1 MISKCSKYTNDIV
14 KSILN
19 IAACIGLLLLM
30 YDFNLSSNKNGS
42 LRRLLLYDVGD
53 EVGDGIHIGSEEDE
67 VRLQHHERR
76 RLKCCGLGAPMIILF
91 SVLNDI
97 EVEVLC
103 LGEEFAT

>member
-42 LRRLLLYDVGD
+42 LRRLLNDVGD
-53 EVGDGIHIGSEEDE
+53 DVGDGIHIGIEEDE
-67 VRLQHHERR
+67 VRLQHHNRR
-76 RLKCCGLGAPMIILF
+76 RFKLYCVLGAPMIILF
-91 SVLNDI
+91 SVLNI
-97 EVEVLC
+97 EVLC
-103 LGEEFAT
+103 LEEEFAA

>member
-19 IAACIGLLLLM
+19 IATCIGLLLLI
-30 YDFNLSSNKNGS
+30 YNFNLSINKNGS
-42 LRRLLLYDVGD
+42 LRRLLNDVGD
-53 EVGDGIHIGSEEDE
+53 EVGDGIHIGIEEDE
-67 VRLQHHERR
+67 VRFQHHNRR